1 MTGTRDLRNEGCI
14 QASTPL
20 EGEGIFGDAAIA
32 MTATTS
38 SVILCSSWKLSAG
51 APVGRRAEFAAG
63 RLHALGKFVWVGKHR
78 RTANAAVEGRA
89 IRALLSALDQDAIK
103 AAMAAYRAFEAPG
116 SRYNSPDRSASR
128 PFSERSFDKASSF
141 ETDNAGALDFGRVRA
156 NHFIDSR
163 RISRLPAAP
172 R

>member
-89 IRALLSALDQDAIK
+89 IRALLIALDQDAIK
-103 AAMAAYRAFEAPG
+103 AAMAAYRAFEA
-116 SRYNSPDRSASR
+116 RVVATILLTDRHRARLANVRSIRQAVLR
-128 PFSERSFDKASSF
+128 PI
-141 ETDNAGALDFGRVRA
+141 T
-156 NHFIDSR
+156 
-163 RISRLPAAP
+163 PA